1 MLSIFYVRAFK
12 AILIALTVILS
23 QAVYAQDDKKAPPP
37 PSIDAA
43 TGKALNEAIEFLN
56 QDKHADAMR
65 VLSTLTIDTLSPYE
79 RSRVEQIMASITYAQ
94 GNYDASRKHMQAAI
108 DSGGLNEQEASQA
121 SYQIAQMYMA
131 EEKWVEGA
139 AAMELWIK
147 NAATP
152 SPAAYYLLA
161 VAYYQQEKFEQAL
174 TPAKKAID
182 LQDKPQESWLQLYL
196 ALLLQGEKYK
206 ESIVVLERM
215 IGVFPDKKVYW
226 LQLSSVYGTLED
238 YKNALAIMQVAHHAG
253 MVTEDSDIR
262 RLTDMMMVQ
271 GVPYR
276 AAELLASAIDNKQ
289 VKVDAKL
296 YEKLANSWIAA
307 REYKRSIPVL
317 NKAADMSGDG
327 NLYMRIG
334 EVNMQL
340 EDWNAAATALQSA
353 VSKGGLKDTGNAQ
366 LLIGISLFNQKKL
379 AEAKTWLQRATSS
392 KAHGKTAQGYL
403 QLIESQSG

>member
-1 MLSIFYVRAFK
+1 MISLSYVR
-12 AILIALTVILS
+12 ILRVLIVALIVMMG
-23 QAVYAQDDKKAPPP
+23 QAVYAQDKKAPPP

-43 TGKALNEAIEFLN
+43 TGKALNAAIEFLN
-56 QDKHADAMR
+56 QEKYKDAEAA
-65 VLSTLTIDTLSPYE
+65 LSGLVVDTLSPYE
-79 RSRVEQIMASITYAQ
+79 KSRVEQILASITYAQ

-139 AAMELWIK
+139 ASMELWIK
-147 NAATP
+147 NAPKP
-152 SPAAYYLLA
+152 SSAAYYLLA
-161 VAYYQQEKFEQAL
+161 VAYYQQEKFDKAL
-174 TPAKKAID
+174 SPAKKAIE
-182 LQDKPQESWLQLYL
+182 LVDKPQESWMQLLL

-206 ESIVVLERM
+206 ESIVVLEKM
-215 IGVFPDKKVYW
+215 IDLFPDKKVYW

-238 YKNALAIMQVAHHAG
+238 YSNALSIMMIAYHAG

-276 AAELLASAIDNKQ
+276 AAEFLTTAIDKKQ
-289 VKVDAKL
+289 VKIDGKL

-307 REYKRSIPVL
+307 REYRKSVPIL
-317 NKAADMSGDG
+317 QKAAEMSGDG
-327 NLYMRIG
+327 NIFIRIG

-353 VSKGGLKDTGNAQ
+353 VAKGGLKDTGNAQ
-366 LLIGISLFNQKKL
+366 LLIGISLFNQKKIG
-379 AEAKTWLQRATSS
+379 EAKNWLQKASSS
-392 KAHGKTAQGYL
+392 KVHGQTARGYL
-403 QLIESQSG
+403 QLIESQNG